1 MEIINEGDFNGMRF
15 ISDLVADAV
24 DFFTS
29 IPDFFTGAP
38 NFYIVLI
45 SLFVVGT
52 IVNLITGED
61 DDL

>member
-1 MEIINEGDFNGMRF
+1 MEIIQENDFNGLHF
-15 ISDLVADAV
+15 IADLIADTV
-24 DFFTS
+24 DFFTT
-29 IPDFFTGAP
+29 IPDYFTGAP
-38 NFYIVLI
+38 NFYIVLV